1 MKKEKDVEVRHTK
14 TDIKRA
20 IMLDYNVDVLDV
32 VLDDDGLYTLKE
44 VEKLYNDFVK
54 KGVK

>member
-14 TDIKRA
+14 EDIKRA
-20 IMLDYNVDVLDV
+20 VILDYNVDVLDV

>member
-14 TDIKRA
+14 ADIKRA
-20 IMLDYNVDVLDV
+20 VILDYNVDVLDV
-32 VLDDDGLYTLKE
+32 VLADDGLYTLKE

>member
-1 MKKEKDVEVRHTK
+1 MKKEKNVEVKHTK
-14 TDIKRA
+14 DDIKRA
-20 IMLDYNVDVLDV
+20 VIFDYNVDVLDV

-54 KGVK
+54 KGVR

>member
-14 TDIKRA
+14 ADIKRA
-20 IMLDYNVDVLDV
+20 IVFDYNVDVLDV
-32 VLDDDGLYTLKE
+32 ILDDDGLYTLKE
-44 VEKLYNDFVK
+44 VEKLYNDFIK